1 MLKLTR
7 LPEDLIDGV
16 VSNRNPFEV
25 IVEKRTI
32 EGIDEI
38 QCLSVTPRT
47 SIKMHGNN
55 SQWEVWVRISHKTA
69 HICLIGEEHELV
81 NNTEEKMVLMAIKGH
96 KDYSYE
102 DLADIFINWGFSV
115 SHGSLIVNS

>member
-1 MLKLTR
+1 MLKPTR
-7 LPEDLIDGV
+7 LPEDLIGGV
-16 VSNRNPFEV
+16 GSRRNPFEV

-38 QCLSVTPRT
+38 QCLSVTPRS
-47 SIKMHGNN
+47 SIKMHGHNN
-55 SQWEVWVRISHKTA
+55 QWEVWVRFSHKTA

-81 NNTEEKMVLMAIKGH
+81 NNTGEMMVLMAIRGH

-102 DLADIFINWGFSV
+102 DLANLFINWGFSV